1 MMTRFTLA
9 LLLAVSVIGAA
20 TAAPSRF
27 DGPSTGRELA
37 AQYNTSN
44 GE

>member
-1 MMTRFTLA
+1 MLRFALA
-9 LLLAVSVIGAA
+9 LLLAISAIGAA

-27 DGPSTGRELA
+27 DGPSAGRDLA
-37 AQYNTSN
+37 AQYSTSN